1 MDNKSSWTRE
11 LDIFS
16 KIKPLIILE
25 GDIFDLY
32 HSYSG
37 DSIVDLQQY
46 LHFYFKEQGY
56 ESIVFYD
63 SVRGFYNH
71 CEPYTKYLQNF
82 AKLVGLQCVNSE
94 AIDSPF
100 TKNDAV
106 QSIQRSLSQSKMPSV
121 VVMNFASRYIAD
133 PQHLDQRAVDCYNLI
148 HQARSEN
155 GDVLRNLI
163 VIITNKT
170 NDLPSWFFHDNPCL
184 KIINILLPSRDERRV
199 YVQDN
204 IKSFFANDIWED
216 EHENFSESE
225 LDKLLERFTA
235 LTEGFTFRELG
246 SLRAMC
252 RSEKASIYE
261 LCDIVDIY
269 KFGVKENPW
278 RDFDKSKLKSALPD
292 FQRRVKGQDKAIIK
306 TPDIVKRAVTGMAGV
321 RASSHGKPK
330 GVLFFAGPTGTGS

>member
-1 MDNKSSWTRE
+1 MVMNDSKSNWTRE

-56 ESIVFYD
+56 KSIVFYD

-71 CEPYTKYLQNF
+71 CEPYEKYLQVF
-82 AKLVGLQCVNSE
+82 AELVGLRSDGNSD

-106 QSIQRSLSQSKMPSV
+106 QSIQRSLSQNRMPSV
-121 VVMNFASRYIAD
+121 VIMNFASRYIAD
-133 PQHLDQRAVDCYNLI
+133 PQHLEQRAVDCYNLL
-148 HQARSEN
+148 HQAALNASQARSDS
-155 GDVLRNLI
+155 GDVLRNILI
-163 VIITNKT
+163 IITNKT

-184 KIINILLPSRDERRV
+184 KIINILPPSRDERRV
-199 YVQDN
+199 YIENN
-204 IKSFFANDIWED
+204 IEGFFTAEIWEA
-216 EHENFSESE
+216 ERELFSQNE
-225 LDKLLERFTA
+225 LDKLLDRFTA
-235 LTEGFTFRELG
+235 LTEGFSFRELG

-252 RSEKASIYE
+252 RSEETSIRD
-261 LCDIVDIY
+261 LCDVVDLY
-269 KFGVKENPW
+269 KFGIKDNPW

-292 FQRRVKGQDKAIIK
+292 FRRRVKGRI
-306 TPDIVKRAVTGMAGV
+306 R
-321 RASSHGKPK
+321 RS
-330 GVLFFAGPTGTGS
+330 